1 MDTRIRIIA
10 EAITKDAENN
20 LKRLADLERELQGET
35 TKASDA
41 AKKQETN
48 LNSLNDTGA
57 KTNTMFRNI
66 GATMIGLFAVDKIID
81 YTKQLVG
88 LMGDTDKYRTALK
101 NVSDTNAEYEKSITF
116 LTSISSKY
124 GQSVNDLTQSYTKF
138 IASSKSSNLPLEERQ
153 RIYASIIK
161 AGSALKLSNE
171 DVDGSLRAISQM
183 FSKSKVSAE
192 ELSQQLGERLPGS
205 LGALAKGMKMSEKD
219 LLKMIENGDVLAKD
233 VLPILATEFE
243 KMYGDKAQSNLKTIG
258 GSWNVFVNNFIE
270 GLQDFNKSSLFIETI
285 SKWILSAA
293 NGFKNFID
301 VIKEAFT
308 IGTQYNTVLNT
319 MFDYY
324 EIVWGAIKNV
334 GGALWDLIETL
345 ADVIFNITGAGN
357 ASKFLQY
364 WVDVVSYA
372 IKGLGS
378 VLIGAITLTQALADT
393 FNALINTGK
402 KVLNFFGGDFK
413 IDTNATFGAVADN
426 FKKNVGRIG
435 NLWTDSQKGILGTN
449 KTTQKAIV
457 DESENATNNI
467 VKQNEG
473 LTEKQKKELLK
484 RSLDK
489 QKALEKDQEEN
500 EKAWAS
506 FLKTLQKAM
515 KDADEIMRKPFD
527 EQYKRLIKQSKDE
540 KEATDKTIEAKRES
554 LAEGLK
560 LQAYYDMLEKI
571 ENAKTL
577 KEIENAE
584 NEYSDKILKIDTD
597 LLKEKIKNKKQ
608 ELLLKKSSGALEL
621 ADEEKLK
628 EEIAKLEKELTEIKR
643 KEGETQIKNKKD
655 DLKTSEDI
663 EKEYQK
669 RRKKALD
676 EEMDFELIARKTFN
690 KSLRDLTDEEYQQL
704 LDISENKKKLAEQF
718 KESAKQSFEFISNFI
733 LDRYNDDLEEKL
745 SRATS
750 ITEKAAIEQEM
761 AWLNVGKS
769 VTGAVNALAQGN
781 YVGAIV
787 GGVQSLFQALD
798 TWVMGAANEQKAKME
813 QYYEDMKKAGEE
825 FMKSMDGMFTSSD
838 IESIKSVYGGLIDT
852 FNTTLRLDFGEFD
865 NAERRLQQEIQIGQ
879 QIVDN
884 YNKEIQNEN
893 DLFEKKKSDIE
904 AIYNYHVKTIN
915 DRYNLEK
922 SLADTAFGAAS
933 LAIQEQTNQQ
943 LMALLTNQD
952 TRLSLDADY
961 NAKRQFIFGQYADQ
975 IRPITEGMTQAE
987 IDGINAAIQARDNAL
1002 SEVEKWLQ
1010 DELKFILTNEEQKRK
1025 EYSATEKIIK
1035 DGEDA
1040 IESLRIEYNANELE
1054 RVTNKN
1060 LALESAEKA
1069 KNANIEIETQRH
1081 NDSIVA
1087 ITKAKDEQLAESFKI
1102 LQDIIKNGYDD
1113 ILAKAKEAWEAGK
1126 ITSDQYN
1133 EIANRLF
1140 LINSLI
1146 NGLGDWKLPDI
1157 NWDNF
1162 TIPRF
1167 NTGTEIVGGKKGIDK
1182 NLALLSHNEGVIR
1195 GDLNE
1200 KRLNAGLDMHKT
1212 IEYAINYKSILD
1224 SGLQPLKIK
1233 ESALNKLDEHAA
1245 MQYLLNFNMR
1255 PVVEELKEVKSVLSK
1270 IPIQNF
1276 NLDEKGLSK
1285 YVETK
1290 NNVTKFKNKRLK

>member
-48 LNSLNDTGA
+48 LNSLNDTGS

-81 YTKQLVG
+81 YTKQMIG
-88 LMGDTDKYRTALK
+88 LMAETDKLRIALSNVVK
-101 NVSDTNAEYEKSITF
+101 NNKDYENSLKF
-116 LTSISSKY
+116 LTDLSQKY
-124 GQSVNDLTQSYTKF
+124 GQNVNILTQAYTNF
-138 IASSKSSNLPLEERQ
+138 IASSNSTNLSLKQRQ
-153 RIYASIIK
+153 DIYASIIK
-161 AGSALKLSNE
+161 AGSALKLSNDSIE
-171 DVDGSLRAISQM
+171 GSLRAVSQM
-183 FSKSKVSAE
+183 FSKGNVSAE
-192 ELSQQLGERLPGS
+192 ELRGQLGERLPGAFGIMAKA
-205 LGALAKGMKMSEKD
+205 LGVNEKQLNKMLEQ
-219 LLKMIENGDVLAKD
+219 GQVLAED
-233 VLPILATEFE
+233 ALPKFAKALEE
-243 KMYGDKAQSNLKTIG
+243 VYGDKAQSNLKTIG
-258 GSWNVFVNNFIE
+258 GAWNVFVNNFIE

-308 IGTQYNTVLNT
+308 IGTQYNNVLNT

-372 IKGLGS
+372 IKGLGTG
-378 VLIGAITLTQALADT
+378 LIGAITLTQALADT

-457 DESENATNNI
+457 DESENTTNTLIKHNDI
-467 VKQNEG
+467 QAKDKKKK
-473 LTEKQKKELLK
+473 LTEQ
-484 RSLDK
+484 
-489 QKALEKDQEEN
+489 Q
-500 EKAWAS
+500 
-506 FLKTLQKAM
+506 
-515 KDADEIMRKPFD
+515 
-527 EQYKRLIKQSKDE
+527 
-540 KEATDKTIEAKRES
+540 
-554 LAEGLK
+554 
-560 LQAYYDMLEKI
+560 
-571 ENAKTL
+571 
-577 KEIENAE
+577 
-584 NEYSDKILKIDTD
+584 
-597 LLKEKIKNKKQ
+597 
-608 ELLLKKSSGALEL
+608 
-621 ADEEKLK
+621 
-628 EEIAKLEKELTEIKR
+628 KLEKENNEFIKAEKEKTQIAISEIENRGEEERAFEREKWLDKIFRIYTSNYTKIKKVTDDTTKESKTAGEKYSQQLKDRFNNDSETIKKRLEENSRFFHSILEEDGEFLKGWYDNLTKQQQNIVDQGISMVGNFLENQIGKIDEAIDKTTDLYEKAR
-643 KEGETQIKNKKD
+643 LETQKNWLEVGTDAVKTFDQMLSGNVVGSIVGTIKT
-655 DLKTSEDI
+655 LAG
-663 EKEYQK
+663 
-669 RRKKALD
+669 ALD
-676 EEMDFELIARKTFN
+676 NWLMSNAREERAR
-690 KSLRDLTDEEYQQL
+690 L
-704 LDISENKKKLAEQF
+704 
-718 KESAKQSFEFISNFI
+718 
-733 LDRYNDDLEEKL
+733 
-745 SRATS
+745 
-750 ITEKAAIEQEM
+750 EQE
-761 AWLNVGKS
+761 LV
-769 VTGAVNALAQGN
+769 L
-781 YVGAIV
+781 
-787 GGVQSLFQALD
+787 L
-798 TWVMGAANEQKAKME
+798 
-813 QYYEDMKKAGEE
+813 KKAGEE
-825 FMKSMDGMFTSSD
+825 FIKSTEGLFSASD

-865 NAERRLQQEIQIGQ
+865 NAERRLQQEILIGQ

-884 YNKEIQNEN
+884 YNKDVENEN
-893 DLFEKKKSDIE
+893 LLYEKKKSNIEDI
-904 AIYNYHVKTIN
+904 YQYHVKTIN

-922 SLADTAFGAAS
+922 GLADTAFGAAS

-943 LMALLTNQD
+943 LIALLTNQD

-961 NAKRQFIFGQYADQ
+961 NAKRAYIFNQYASQ
-975 IRPITEGMTQAE
+975 IKDITPEMSQVE

-1010 DELKFILTNEEQKRK
+1010 EELKFVLSNEEQKRE

-1040 IESLRIEYNANELE
+1040 IEALRIEYNANELE
-1054 RVTNKN
+1054 RITNKN
-1060 LALESAEKA
+1060 LALESAEKN
-1069 KNANIEIETQRH
+1069 KNAILETESVRH
-1081 NDSIVA
+1081 N
-1087 ITKAKDEQLAESFKI
+1087 KELKRLGEEKDTALAESFKI
-1102 LQDIIKNGYDD
+1102 LQDIIKNGYDE
-1113 ILAKAKEAWEAGK
+1113 IMGKALEAFKAGK
-1126 ITSDQYN
+1126 ITADQYD
-1133 EIANRLF
+1133 EIAKRLYT
-1140 LINSLI
+1140 INTLI
-1146 NGLGDWKLPDI
+1146 NGLGDWTLPNI
-1157 NWDNF
+1157 NLDNLNL
-1162 TIPRF
+1162 PRF
-1167 NTGTEIVGGKKGIDK
+1167 NTGTEKVGGKKGVDK
-1182 NLALLSHNEGVIR
+1182 NLALLSYNEGVIR

-1200 KRLNAGLDMHKT
+1200 KRLNAGLNMHKT

-1224 SGLQPLKIK
+1224 GGLQPLKIK
-1233 ESALNKLDEHAA
+1233 ESALNKLEEHAA
-1245 MQYLLNFNMR
+1245 MQYLLNFNMK
-1255 PVVEELKEVKSVLSK
+1255 PVIEKLDSVERALKS

>member
-66 GATMIGLFAVDKIID
+66 GATMIGLFAIDKIID
-81 YTKQLVG
+81 YSKQLIT
-88 LMGDTDKYRTALK
+88 LMGDTDKYRIALM
-101 NVSDTNAEYEKSITF
+101 NVSTSQKEYEKSIEF
-116 LTSISSKY
+116 ISKLSKDY
-124 GQSVNDLTQSYTKF
+124 GQNVNILTQAYTNF
-138 IASSKSSNLPLEERQ
+138 IASSNSTNLSLKQRQ
-153 RIYASIIK
+153 DIYASIIK
-161 AGSALKLSNE
+161 AGSALKLSNDSIE
-171 DVDGSLRAISQM
+171 GSLRAVSQM
-183 FSKSKVSAE
+183 FSKGNIQAE
-192 ELSQQLGERLPGS
+192 ELRGQLGERLPGS
-205 LGALAKGMKMSEKD
+205 FGIMAKALGVNEKQLNKMLEQG
-219 LLKMIENGDVLAKD
+219 EVLAED
-233 VLPILATEFE
+233 ALPKFAKALEE
-243 KMYGDKAQSNLKTIG
+243 VYGDKAQSNLKTIG
-258 GSWNVFVNNFIE
+258 GAWNVFVNNFIE

-285 SKWILSAA
+285 STWILAAA
-293 NGFKNFID
+293 NGFKNFIG

-308 IGTQYNTVLNT
+308 IGTEYNTVLNT

-334 GGALWDLIETL
+334 GGALWDLIKTL
-345 ADVIFNITGAGN
+345 GQVIFNITGAGN

-500 EKAWAS
+500 ERAWKS
-506 FLKTLQKAM
+506 FLKTLTKAM
-515 KDADEIMRKPFD
+515 EDADKIMRKPFD
-527 EQYKRLIKQSKDE
+527 EQYKRLVKQSKDE
-540 KEATDKTIEAKRES
+540 KEASDKKLEAQKQS
-554 LAEGLK
+554 FAEGLK
-560 LQAYYDMLEKI
+560 LQAYYDMLYKI

-655 DLKTSEDI
+655 ELKTSEDI
-663 EKEYQK
+663 EKENIGNRK
-669 RRKKALD
+669 RMWEGLLNTHISDTALASGKIKDIFKSINIGEFFANNLDEISNLLAGAQEKLDKIIAETTDNTKKFNAQMAKEMIKPWEENVNAAKALLSGD
-676 EEMDFELIARKTFN
+676 LVGAAKGLWGYVKGMWDMTFGLKKTMSDIKHDDFQTWYQENVKVLDDFQDKISSTFG
-690 KSLRDLTDEEYQQL
+690 DL
-704 LDISENKKKLAEQF
+704 
-718 KESAKQSFEFISNFI
+718 AKQSIIASENIDN
-733 LDRYNDDLEEKL
+733 
-745 SRATS
+745 S
-750 ITEKAAIEQEM
+750 IEGRINAEIKVGEQIKANYE
-761 AWLNVGKS
+761 V
-769 VTGAVNALAQGN
+769 AVNAENKLYQ
-781 YVGAIV
+781 
-787 GGVQSLFQALD
+787 
-798 TWVMGAANEQKAKME
+798 TK
-813 QYYEDMKKAGEE
+813 
-825 FMKSMDGMFTSSD
+825 
-838 IESIKSVYGGLIDT
+838 ID
-852 FNTTLRLDFGEFD
+852 N
-865 NAERRLQQEIQIGQ
+865 I
-879 QIVDN
+879 
-884 YNKEIQNEN
+884 NKEYALKEIKALSE
-893 DLFEKKKSDIE
+893 
-904 AIYNYHVKTIN
+904 
-915 DRYNLEK
+915 
-922 SLADTAFGAAS
+922 FGAAS
-933 LAIQEQTNQQ
+933 LSIKEKMNAD
-943 LMALLTNQD
+943 LLAFVKNEESKI
-952 TRLSLDADY
+952 SLTADY
-961 NAKRQFIFGQYADQ
+961 AKERNIVLEAYSDK
-975 IRPITEGMTQAE
+975 IRPITAGMSQAE
-987 IDGINAAIQARDNAL
+987 IDGIREAEKARDEAL
-1002 SEVEKWLQ
+1002 SKVEDWYTNELQ
-1010 DELKFILTNEEQKRK
+1010 IIFSNEEQKRK
-1025 EYSATEKIIK
+1025 SYTETELVIKKGQEDLNTLKIQFEAAELQRNIDK
-1035 DGEDA
+1035 
-1040 IESLRIEYNANELE
+1040 NKELE
-1054 RVTNKN
+1054 KADEDHKKVLKKLEDDSNNALLDSFNRLKDAMKAGYQELAYAAYRAYQEGIIN
-1060 LALESAEKA
+1060 LDEYRKAVESVM
-1069 KNANIEIETQRH
+1069 NLRRMLGIPDSVPFVNSNNGGYTPYT
-1081 NDSIVA
+1081 NDSNN
-1087 ITKAKDEQLAESFKI
+1087 TPEEQTYA
-1102 LQDIIKNGYDD
+1102 
-1113 ILAKAKEAWEAGK
+1113 
-1126 ITSDQYN
+1126 
-1133 EIANRLF
+1133 
-1140 LINSLI
+1140 
-1146 NGLGDWKLPDI
+1146 
-1157 NWDNF
+1157 
-1162 TIPRF
+1162 
-1167 NTGTEIVGGKKGIDK
+1167 TGTEYVDKFNKFPNGIDTVK
-1182 NLALLSHNEGVIR
+1182 AKLTKGEGVL
-1195 GDLNE
+1195 DAALNK
-1200 KRLNAGLDMHKT
+1200 KRLDAGLDRFKT

-1224 SGLQPLKIK
+1224 GGLQPLKIK

-1255 PVVEELKEVKSVLSK
+1255 PVVDELKEVKTALKS

-1290 NNVTKFKNKRLK
+1290 NNVTKFKSKRLK

>member
-48 LNSLNDTGA
+48 LNSLNDTGS

-81 YTKQLVG
+81 YTKQMIG
-88 LMGDTDKYRTALK
+88 LMAETDKLRIALSNVVK
-101 NVSDTNAEYEKSITF
+101 NNKDYENSLKF
-116 LTSISSKY
+116 LTDLSQKY
-124 GQSVNDLTQSYTKF
+124 GQNVNILTQAYTNF
-138 IASSKSSNLPLEERQ
+138 IASSNSTNLSLKQRQ
-153 RIYASIIK
+153 DIYASIIK
-161 AGSALKLSNE
+161 AGSALKLSNDSIE
-171 DVDGSLRAISQM
+171 GSLRAVSQM
-183 FSKSKVSAE
+183 FSKGNVSAE
-192 ELSQQLGERLPGS
+192 ELRGQLGERLPGAFGIMAKA
-205 LGALAKGMKMSEKD
+205 LGVNEKQLNKMLEQ
-219 LLKMIENGDVLAKD
+219 GQVLAED
-233 VLPILATEFE
+233 ALPKFAKALEE
-243 KMYGDKAQSNLKTIG
+243 VYGDKAQSNLKTIG
-258 GSWNVFVNNFIE
+258 GAWNVFVNNFIE

-308 IGTQYNTVLNT
+308 IGTQYNNVLNT

-372 IKGLGS
+372 IKGLGTG
-378 VLIGAITLTQALADT
+378 LIGAITLTQALADT

-457 DESENATNNI
+457 DESENTTNTLIKHNDI
-467 VKQNEG
+467 QAKDKKKA
-473 LTEKQKKELLK
+473 LTEQ
-484 RSLDK
+484 
-489 QKALEKDQEEN
+489 Q
-500 EKAWAS
+500 
-506 FLKTLQKAM
+506 
-515 KDADEIMRKPFD
+515 
-527 EQYKRLIKQSKDE
+527 
-540 KEATDKTIEAKRES
+540 
-554 LAEGLK
+554 
-560 LQAYYDMLEKI
+560 
-571 ENAKTL
+571 
-577 KEIENAE
+577 
-584 NEYSDKILKIDTD
+584 
-597 LLKEKIKNKKQ
+597 
-608 ELLLKKSSGALEL
+608 
-621 ADEEKLK
+621 
-628 EEIAKLEKELTEIKR
+628 KLEKENNEFIKSEKEKTQIAISEIENRGEEERAFEREKWLDRIFRIYTSNYIKIKKVTDDTTKESKTAGEKYSQQLKDRFDNDSETIKKRLEENSRFFHSILEKDGEFLKGWYDNLTKQQQNIVDQGISMVGNFLENQIGKIDEAIDKTTDLYEKAR
-643 KEGETQIKNKKD
+643 LETQKNWLEVGTDAVKTFDQMLSGNVVGSIVGTIKT
-655 DLKTSEDI
+655 LAG
-663 EKEYQK
+663 
-669 RRKKALD
+669 ALD
-676 EEMDFELIARKTFN
+676 NWLMSNAREERAR
-690 KSLRDLTDEEYQQL
+690 L
-704 LDISENKKKLAEQF
+704 
-718 KESAKQSFEFISNFI
+718 
-733 LDRYNDDLEEKL
+733 
-745 SRATS
+745 
-750 ITEKAAIEQEM
+750 EQE
-761 AWLNVGKS
+761 LV
-769 VTGAVNALAQGN
+769 L
-781 YVGAIV
+781 
-787 GGVQSLFQALD
+787 L
-798 TWVMGAANEQKAKME
+798 
-813 QYYEDMKKAGEE
+813 KKAGED
-825 FMKSMDGMFTSSD
+825 FMKSIEGLFSASD

-852 FNTTLRLDFGEFD
+852 FTTTLRLDFGEFD
-865 NAERRLQQEIQIGQ
+865 NAERRLQQEMLIGQ

-884 YNKEIQNEN
+884 YNKDVENEN
-893 DLFEKKKSDIE
+893 LLYEKKKSNIEDI
-904 AIYNYHVKTIN
+904 YQYHVKTIN

-922 SLADTAFGAAS
+922 GLADTAFGAAS

-943 LMALLTNQD
+943 LIALLTNQD

-961 NAKRQFIFGQYADQ
+961 NAKRAYIFNQYASQ
-975 IRPITEGMTQAE
+975 IKDITPEMSQVE

-1010 DELKFILTNEEQKRK
+1010 EELKFVLSNEEQKRE

-1040 IESLRIEYNANELE
+1040 IETLRIEYNANELE

-1060 LALESAEKA
+1060 LALESAEKN
-1069 KNANIEIETQRH
+1069 KNAILETETQRH

-1087 ITKAKDEQLAESFKI
+1087 ITKAKDEQLAESYKI
-1102 LQDIIKNGYDD
+1102 LQDIIKNGYDE
-1113 ILAKAKEAWEAGK
+1113 IMGKALEAFKAGK
-1126 ITSDQYN
+1126 ITSDQYD
-1133 EIANRLF
+1133 EIAKRLYT
-1140 LINSLI
+1140 INTLI
-1146 NGLGDWKLPDI
+1146 NGLGDWTLPNI
-1157 NWDNF
+1157 NLDNLNL
-1162 TIPRF
+1162 PRF
-1167 NTGTEIVGGKKGIDK
+1167 NTGTEKVGGKKGVDK
-1182 NLALLSHNEGVIR
+1182 NLALLSYNEGIIR

-1200 KRLNAGLDMHKT
+1200 KRLNAGLNMHKT

-1224 SGLQPLKIK
+1224 GGLQPLKIK
-1233 ESALNKLDEHAA
+1233 ESALNKLEEHAA
-1245 MQYLLNFNMR
+1245 MQYLLNFNMK
-1255 PVVEELKEVKSVLSK
+1255 PVVEKLDSVERALKS

>member
-1 MDTRIRIIA
+1 M
-10 EAITKDAENN
+10 
-20 LKRLADLERELQGET
+20 
-35 TKASDA
+35 
-41 AKKQETN
+41 
-48 LNSLNDTGA
+48 
-57 KTNTMFRNI
+57 
-66 GATMIGLFAVDKIID
+66 
-81 YTKQLVG
+81 
-88 LMGDTDKYRTALK
+88 
-101 NVSDTNAEYEKSITF
+101 
-116 LTSISSKY
+116 
-124 GQSVNDLTQSYTKF
+124 
-138 IASSKSSNLPLEERQ
+138 
-153 RIYASIIK
+153 
-161 AGSALKLSNE
+161 
-171 DVDGSLRAISQM
+171 
-183 FSKSKVSAE
+183 
-192 ELSQQLGERLPGS
+192 
-205 LGALAKGMKMSEKD
+205 
-219 LLKMIENGDVLAKD
+219 
-233 VLPILATEFE
+233 
-243 KMYGDKAQSNLKTIG
+243 
-258 GSWNVFVNNFIE
+258 
-270 GLQDFNKSSLFIETI
+270 QDFNKSSLFIETI

-308 IGTQYNTVLNT
+308 IGTQYNNVLNT

-345 ADVIFNITGAGN
+345 SDVIFNITGAGN

-372 IKGLGS
+372 IKGLGTG
-378 VLIGAITLTQALADT
+378 LIGAITLTQALADT

-457 DESENATNNI
+457 DESENTTNNI

-506 FLKTLQKAM
+506 FLKTLTKAM
-515 KDADEIMRKPFD
+515 KDADDIMRKPFD
-527 EQYKRLIKQSKDE
+527 EQYKRLIKQSQDE
-540 KEATDKTIEAKRES
+540 AESSKKNIEAKRES
-554 LAEGLK
+554 LAERSK
-560 LQAYYDMLEKI
+560 LLAYHDMMEVI
-571 ENAKTL
+571 NNAKTL
-577 KEIENAE
+577 KEIEDAE
-584 NEYSDKILKIDTD
+584 KKYSDRILQIDID
-597 LLKEKIKNKKQ
+597 LINEKIKQKKR
-608 ELLLKKSSGALEL
+608 ELLLKKSSGSLEL
-621 ADEEKLK
+621 KQEEDLK
-628 EEIAKLEKELTEIKR
+628 AEIEKLEKELTAIKR
-643 KEGETQIKNKKD
+643 KEGETQIKDKKD
-655 DLKTSEDI
+655 QLKNQEDI
-663 EKEYQK
+663 EEEYQK
-669 RRKKALD
+669 RKKKALD
-676 EEMDFELIARKTFN
+676 EEMDFEMLARKTFN
-690 KSLRDLTDEEYQQL
+690 KALRDLTEEEYQQL
-704 LDISENKKKLAEQF
+704 LNISDKKKKLSEDF
-718 KESAKQSFEFISNFI
+718 KEAAKQSFEFISNFI
-733 LDRYNDDLEEKL
+733 LDQYNDDLEEKL

-750 ITEKAAIEQEM
+750 ITEKAAIEQER

-787 GGVQSLFQALD
+787 GGVQSLFQAMD

-813 QYYEDMKKAGEE
+813 QYYQEMKAAGEA
-825 FMKSMDGMFTSSD
+825 FIKAMDGMFTSSD

-852 FNTTLRLDFGEFD
+852 FTTTLRLDLGEFD
-865 NAERRLQQEIQIGQ
+865 NPERRLQQEILIGE

-884 YNKEIQNEN
+884 YNKAVTNEN
-893 DLFEKKKSDIE
+893 GLHSQKIDNINSEYNAAVKK
-904 AIYNYHVKTIN
+904 IN
-915 DRYNLEK
+915 DKYNLEK
-922 SLADTAFGAAS
+922 GLADTAFGAAS

-943 LMALLTNQD
+943 LIALLTNQD

-961 NAKRQFIFGQYADQ
+961 NAKRAYIFNQYASQ
-975 IRPITEGMTQAE
+975 IKDITPEMSQVE

-1010 DELKFILTNEEQKRK
+1010 EELKFVLSNEEQKRE

-1035 DGEDA
+1035 DGEDS
-1040 IESLRIEYNANELE
+1040 IEALRIEYNANELE
-1054 RVTNKN
+1054 RLTTKN
-1060 LALESAEKA
+1060 LEIEAAEKT
-1069 KNANIEIETQRH
+1069 KNANIETETQRH
-1081 NDSIVA
+1081 NDSIVS

-1102 LQDIIKNGYDD
+1102 LQDIIKNGYDE
-1113 ILAKAKEAWEAGK
+1113 IMAKALDAYNAGI
-1126 ITSDQYN
+1126 ITADQYD
-1133 EIANRLF
+1133 EIAKRLYT
-1140 LINSLI
+1140 INTLI
-1146 NGLGDWKLPDI
+1146 NGLGDWTLPNI
-1157 NWDNF
+1157 NIDNLNL
-1162 TIPRF
+1162 PKF
-1167 NTGTEIVGGKKGIDK
+1167 NTGTEKVGGKKGVDK
-1182 NLALLSHNEGVIR
+1182 NLALLSYDEGVIR

-1200 KRLNAGLDMHKT
+1200 KRLNAGLNMHKT

-1224 SGLQPLKIK
+1224 GGLHPLKIK
-1233 ESALNKLDEHAA
+1233 ESALNKLEEHAA
-1245 MQYLLNFNMR
+1245 MQYLLNFNMK
-1255 PVVEELKEVKSVLSK
+1255 PVVEKLDSVERALKS

>member
-48 LNSLNDTGA
+48 LNSLNDTGS

-81 YTKQLVG
+81 YTKQMIG
-88 LMGDTDKYRTALK
+88 LMAETDKLRIALSNVVK
-101 NVSDTNAEYEKSITF
+101 NNKDYENSLKF
-116 LTSISSKY
+116 LTDLSQKY
-124 GQSVNDLTQSYTKF
+124 GQNVNILTQAYTNF
-138 IASSKSSNLPLEERQ
+138 IASSNSTNLSLKQRQ
-153 RIYASIIK
+153 DIYASIIK
-161 AGSALKLSNE
+161 AGSALKLSNDSIE
-171 DVDGSLRAISQM
+171 GSLLAVSQM
-183 FSKSKVSAE
+183 FSKGNISAE
-192 ELSQQLGERLPGS
+192 ELRGQLGERLPGS
-205 LGALAKGMKMSEKD
+205 FGIMAKALGVNEKQLNKMLEQ
-219 LLKMIENGDVLAKD
+219 GQVLAED
-233 VLPILATEFE
+233 ALPKFAKALEE
-243 KMYGDKAQSNLKTIG
+243 VYGDKAQSNLKTIG
-258 GSWNVFVNNFIE
+258 GAWNVFVNNFIE

-308 IGTQYNTVLNT
+308 IGTQYNNVLNT

-372 IKGLGS
+372 IKGLGTG
-378 VLIGAITLTQALADT
+378 LIGAITLTQALADT

-449 KTTQKAIV
+449 KTTQKAII
-457 DESENATNNI
+457 DESENTTNNI
-467 VKQNEG
+467 LKQNEG

-506 FLKTLQKAM
+506 FLKTLTKAM
-515 KDADEIMRKPFD
+515 KDADDIMRKPFD
-527 EQYKRLIKQSKDE
+527 EQYKRLIKQSQDE
-540 KEATDKTIEAKRES
+540 SESSKKNIEAKRES
-554 LAEGLK
+554 LAERSK
-560 LQAYYDMLEKI
+560 LLAYHDMMEVI
-571 ENAKTL
+571 NNAKTL
-577 KEIENAE
+577 KEIEDAE
-584 NEYSDKILKIDTD
+584 KKYSDRILQIDID
-597 LLKEKIKNKKQ
+597 LINEKIKQKKR
-608 ELLLKKSSGALEL
+608 ELLLKKSSGSLEL
-621 ADEEKLK
+621 KQEEDLK
-628 EEIAKLEKELTEIKR
+628 AEIEKLEKELTAIKR
-643 KEGETQIKNKKD
+643 KEGETQIKDKKD
-655 DLKTSEDI
+655 QLKEQENI
-663 EKEYQK
+663 EEEYQK
-669 RRKKALD
+669 RKKKALD
-676 EEMDFELIARKTFN
+676 EEMDFEMLARKIFN
-690 KSLRDLTDEEYQQL
+690 KALRDLTEEEYQQL
-704 LDISENKKKLAEQF
+704 LNISDKKKKLAEDF
-718 KESAKQSFEFISNFI
+718 KEAAKQSFEFISNFI

-750 ITEKAAIEQEM
+750 ITEKAAIEQER

-787 GGVQSLFQALD
+787 GGVQSLFQAMD

-813 QYYEDMKKAGEE
+813 QYYQEMKAAGEA
-825 FMKSMDGMFTSSD
+825 FIKAMDGMFTSSD

-852 FNTTLRLDFGEFD
+852 FNTTLRLDLGEFD
-865 NAERRLQQEIQIGQ
+865 NPERRLQQEILIGE
-879 QIVDN
+879 QIVAN
-884 YNKEIQNEN
+884 YNKAVTNEN
-893 DLFEKKKSDIE
+893 GLHSQKIDNINSE
-904 AIYNYHVKTIN
+904 YNASVKAIN
-915 DRYNLEK
+915 DKYNLEK
-922 SLADTAFGAAS
+922 GLADTAFGAAS

-943 LMALLTNQD
+943 LIALLTNQD

-961 NAKRQFIFGQYADQ
+961 NAKRAYIFNQYASQ
-975 IRPITEGMTQAE
+975 IKDITPEMSQVE

-1010 DELKFILTNEEQKRK
+1010 EELKFVLSNEEQKRK

-1040 IESLRIEYNANELE
+1040 IEALRIEYNANELE
-1054 RVTNKN
+1054 RLTTKN
-1060 LALESAEKA
+1060 LAIEAAEKN
-1069 KNANIEIETQRH
+1069 KNAILETETKRH
-1081 NDSIVA
+1081 NESIAA

-1102 LQDIIKNGYDD
+1102 LQDIIKNGYDE
-1113 ILAKAKEAWEAGK
+1113 IMAKALDAYNAGK
-1126 ITSDQYN
+1126 ITADQYN
-1133 EIANRLF
+1133 EIAKRLYT
-1140 LINSLI
+1140 INTLI
-1146 NGLGDWKLPDI
+1146 NGIGDWTLPNLNI
-1157 NWDNF
+1157 DNLNL
-1162 TIPRF
+1162 PRF
-1167 NTGTEIVGGKKGIDK
+1167 NTGTEKVGGKKGVDK
-1182 NLALLSHNEGVIR
+1182 NLALLSYDEGVIR

-1200 KRLNAGLDMHKT
+1200 KRLNAGLNMHKT

-1224 SGLQPLKIK
+1224 GGLQPLKIK
-1233 ESALNKLDEHAA
+1233 ESALNKLEEHAA
-1245 MQYLLNFNMR
+1245 MQYLLNFNMK
-1255 PVVEELKEVKSVLSK
+1255 PVVEKLDSVERALKS